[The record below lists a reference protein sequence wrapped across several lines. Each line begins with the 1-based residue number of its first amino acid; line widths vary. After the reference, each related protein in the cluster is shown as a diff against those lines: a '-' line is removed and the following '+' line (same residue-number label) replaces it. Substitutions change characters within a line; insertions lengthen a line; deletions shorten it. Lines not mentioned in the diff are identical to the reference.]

1 MEAHAAVVAIAFNMG
16 VIDFIKHGSPKAI
29 AKHGL
34 VPAPLNAP
42 GSRQEP
48 SLNDTEEGPAVK
60 KTKKCCIEWCAGYAS
75 ERCHVCFFHAFVL
88 FHAF

>member
-1 MEAHAAVVAIAFNMG
+1 MEAHAAVAAIAFNIGM
-16 VIDFIKHGSPKAI
+16 IDFVKHGSPKAI
-29 AKHGL
+29 AKCGL
-34 VPAPLNAP
+34 VLAPLNVP
-42 GSRQEP
+42 GLVQEP
-48 SLNDTEEGPAVK
+48 SRNNTEEGPAVK